1 MLIVGLGN
9 PDKKYYNTPHN
20 LGFIALDAIAKN
32 KGIEFKF
39 SEQHNAMISEFCY
52 DEDKI
57 YLLKPWTGMNSSG
70 NPVKS
75 FVESYKIS
83 FDDILVIYD
92 DMDLEPGKLRT
103 RNSGS
108 SGGHRGMKSIVEN
121 LGTSNLKRIKI
132 GIGHPENKENVIDYV
147 LHQLTDK
154 EMELLLPSVEKIP
167 EMVDEIIHRKEI

>member
-9 PDKKYYNTPHN
+9 PDKKYSNTPHN
-20 LGFIALDAIAKN
+20 LGFMALDAIAKN
-32 KGIEFKF
+32 KDIEFKF
-39 SEQHNAMISEFCY
+39 SKQHNAMVSEFY
-52 DEDKI
+52 SDEYKI

-83 FDDILVIYD
+83 FDNILVIYD
-92 DMDLEPGKLRT
+92 DMDLEFGKLRF

-108 SGGHRGMKSIVEN
+108 SGGHRGMKSIIES

-154 EMELLLPSVEKIP
+154 EIELLLPSVEKIP

>member
-9 PDKKYYNTPHN
+9 PDKKYSNTPHN
-20 LGFIALDAIAKN
+20 LGFMALDVIAKN

-39 SEQHNAMISEFCY
+39 SEQHNAMISEFY
-52 DEDKI
+52 SDEDKI

-83 FDDILVIYD
+83 FDNILVIYD
-92 DMDLEPGKLRT
+92 DMDLELAKLRF

-108 SGGHRGMKSIVEN
+108 SGGHRGMKSIIEN

-147 LHQLTDK
+147 LHQLTVK
-154 EMELLLPSVEKIP
+154 EMESLLPSVEKIP
-167 EMVDEIIHRKEI
+167 EMVDDIIHRKEI

>member
-1 MLIVGLGN
+1 
-9 PDKKYYNTPHN
+9 
-20 LGFIALDAIAKN
+20 
-32 KGIEFKF
+32 
-39 SEQHNAMISEFCY
+39 
-52 DEDKI
+52 
-57 YLLKPWTGMNSSG
+57 
-70 NPVKS
+70 
-75 FVESYKIS
+75 
-83 FDDILVIYD
+83 
-92 DMDLEPGKLRT
+92 MDLEPGKLRT